1 LTVNTLAIGGACRL
15 CGRPNIEHGHGHCP
29 APVQWQADAVAR
41 VKARLM
47 VDPEAAKAMLPNMTH
62 AEVKAALQ
70 KHPASHPQ
78 R

>member
-1 LTVNTLAIGGACRL
+1 
-15 CGRPNIEHGHGHCP
+15 
-29 APVQWQADAVAR
+29 VQWQADAVAR

-70 KHPASHPQ
+70 RCPAPHPQ